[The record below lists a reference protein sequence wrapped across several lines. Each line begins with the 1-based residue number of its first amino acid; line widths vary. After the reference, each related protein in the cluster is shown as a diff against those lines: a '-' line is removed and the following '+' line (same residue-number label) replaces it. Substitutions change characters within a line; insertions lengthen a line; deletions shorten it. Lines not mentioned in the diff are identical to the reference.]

1 MTASNRN
8 RFGKTALAVGL
19 ATAVAASA
27 AIVAAQETPAT
38 PPAETPAAPAAEPQT
53 LERDPARVYAKIDGV
68 PITEADLDVAAQEYS
83 QELGQ
88 LPMEARLPQ
97 LLNVVIDLR
106 LLAKAA
112 EGAGIDKKD
121 EVIRQVAFDRS
132 RALRNEYLRDKAEK
146 DVTDETIR
154 ARFDKEV
161 AEFVPGNE
169 FHLHHILVKTE
180 DEAKAIIVDL
190 DKGGDFAAIAK
201 EKSLDPGSGAKGG
214 DLGFVPKGLTFPEFE
229 KAAFALEIGAM
240 TKQPVETEVGWHVI
254 KLEETRKEELPLFNV
269 EQIRIRNE
277 MIRELV
283 TGEVESLRAAATIEI
298 VPPPTAPAAERAPA
312 GGGTPAPA
320 EGGAE
325 TPAQ

>member
-8 RFGKTALAVGL
+8 RFGKTALAVGV
-19 ATAVAASA
+19 ATAIATSA
-27 AIVAAQETPAT
+27 AIVAAQETPAA
-38 PPAETPAAPAAEPQT
+38 PPAETPATPPAETQT
-53 LERDPARVYAKIDGV
+53 LERDPARVYATIDGL
-68 PITEADLDVAAQEYS
+68 PITEADLDVAAQQYS

-121 EVIRQVAFDRS
+121 DVIRQLAFDRS

-146 DVTDETIR
+146 EVTEETMR

-190 DKGGDFAAIAK
+190 EKGGDFAAIAK
-201 EKSLDPGSGAKGG
+201 EKSLDPGSGSKGG

-229 KAAFALEIGAM
+229 KAAFALEVGTM
-240 TKQPVETEVGWHVI
+240 TKQPIETEVGWHVI
-254 KLEETRKEELPLFNV
+254 KLQETRKEGPPLFNA
-269 EQIRIRNE
+269 EQVRIRNE

-283 TGEVESLRAAATIEI
+283 TGEVESLRAAAKIEI
-298 VPPPTAPAAERAPA
+298 VPPPQPPAAE
-312 GGGTPAPA
+312 GAPA

-325 TPAQ
+325 TPAK

>member
-8 RFGKTALAVGL
+8 RFGKTALAFGL

-27 AIVAAQETPAT
+27 AIVAAQETPAP
-38 PPAETPAAPAAEPQT
+38 PPAEAPATPPAEPQT
-53 LERDPARVYAKIDGV
+53 LERDPARVYATIDGV

-121 EVIRQVAFDRS
+121 EVVRQVAFDRS

-146 DVTDETIR
+146 EVNEETIR

-180 DEAKAIIVDL
+180 DEAKAIIVDIE
-190 DKGGDFAAIAK
+190 KGGDFAAIAK
-201 EKSLDPGSGAKGG
+201 EKSLDPGSGSKGG
-214 DLGFVPKGLTFPEFE
+214 DLGFVPKSLTFPEFE
-229 KAAFALEIGAM
+229 KAAFALEVGAM
-240 TKQPVETEVGWHVI
+240 TKQPIETDVGWHVI
-254 KLEETRKEELPLFNV
+254 KLEATRKEEAPLFNV

-283 TGEVESLRAAATIEI
+283 TGEVESLRAAAKIETI
-298 VPPPTAPAAERAPA
+298 PPPQPPAAEGAPA
-312 GGGTPAPA
+312 EGGTPAPA

>member
-8 RFGKTALAVGL
+8 RFGKTALAFGL

-27 AIVAAQETPAT
+27 AMVAAQETPAS
-38 PPAETPAAPAAEPQT
+38 PPAETPATPPAAAPAVEPQT
-53 LERDPARVYAKIDGV
+53 LERDPARIYAKIDGV
-68 PITEADLDVAAQEYS
+68 PITEADLDVAARQYS
-83 QELGQ
+83 EELGQ

-146 DVTDETIR
+146 EVTETTIR
-154 ARFDKEV
+154 ARFDKEL

-180 DEAKAIIVDL
+180 EEAKAIIVDIE
-190 DKGGDFAAIAK
+190 KGGDFAAIAK

-229 KAAFALEIGAM
+229 KAAFALEVGAM

-254 KLEETRKEELPLFNV
+254 KLEETRKEEPPLFNV

-277 MIRELV
+277 MIRDLV

-298 VPPPTAPAAERAPA
+298 VPPPAVEAAP
-312 GGGTPAPA
+312 GTSVPPV

-325 TPAQ
+325 TPAK

>member
-8 RFGKTALAVGL
+8 RFGKAALAFGL

-38 PPAETPAAPAAEPQT
+38 PPATTPT

-68 PITEADLDVAAQEYS
+68 PITEADLDVAAQEYG

-106 LLAKAA
+106 LLARAA

-121 EVIRQVAFDRS
+121 EVVRQVAFDRS

-146 DVTDETIR
+146 EITDETMR
-154 ARFDKEV
+154 ARFDKELT
-161 AEFVPGNE
+161 EFVPGDE
-169 FHLHHILVKTE
+169 LRLRHILVKTE
-180 DEAKAIIVDL
+180 DEAKAIIVDI

-229 KAAFALEIGAM
+229 KAAFALEVGAM
-240 TKQPVETEVGWHVI
+240 TEQPVETQVGWHVI
-254 KLEETRKEELPLFNV
+254 RLEEKRKEEPPLFNV

-283 TGEVESLRAAATIEI
+283 TGEVESLRAAAEIEI
-298 VPPPTAPAAERAPA
+298 VPPPQPPAAKEAPAA
-312 GGGTPAPA
+312 GGTSAPA

-325 TPAQ
+325 TPAK

>member
-8 RFGKTALAVGL
+8 RFGKTALAFGL

-38 PPAETPAAPAAEPQT
+38 PPAETPATPPAETRT

-121 EVIRQVAFDRS
+121 EVVRQVAFDRS
-132 RALRNEYLRDKAEK
+132 RALRNEYLRDKASKE
-146 DVTDETIR
+146 VTEETIR

-180 DEAKAIIVDL
+180 DEAKTIIVDIE
-190 DKGGDFAAIAK
+190 KGGDFAAIAK

-229 KAAFALEIGAM
+229 KAGFGLEVGAM
-240 TKQPVETEVGWHVI
+240 TKQPVETDVGWHVI
-254 KLEETRKEELPLFNV
+254 KLEETRKEEAPLFNV

-283 TGEVESLRAAATIEI
+283 TGEVESLRAAAKIEI
-298 VPPPTAPAAERAPA
+298 IPPPQPPAAE
-312 GGGTPAPA
+312 GAPA

-325 TPAQ
+325 TPAK